1 MDTSTTNFSTYIIIA
16 IIILVATF
24 FIYSQYKKHIIRM
37 DNQKSTEGFS
47 SNIKLNTKLN
57 TKQIEHFTSS
67 NFNEHSLLFPTQQ
80 KPLSLK
86 ITEDKPTL
94 LLGTA
99 SDGTYPPVFGL
110 YLAKHIYPSLVYY
123 SKGSLASIL
132 GLLTEQVDMALV
144 DEDILI
150 SALEASD
157 NNNKYI
163 LEGMN
168 KLDLPVSLLDD
179 IENKISYIAPL
190 YYQSMLL
197 ITKEGTNISKMEHL
211 RSSYDMKKSVK
222 ASIGTLGP
230 NSNNYYHLRKLLT
243 IASLSTQDD
252 VVIKIY
258 DTLEELTADLVNDKL
273 DCIYMT
279 TNQKNKSLLDL
290 SNSIK
295 LRFIEPF
302 VSEHN
307 FIETLD
313 DTYRGEMPIITF
325 SDKSIKKWKDL
336 ENTRIG
342 LLSKDFKKFKKLLK
356 GTNLVK
362 YTFQTYKKIDEL
374 FNSLINGEVS
384 SIYLPEKQD
393 RRELLDGTTKLT
405 RENLYY
411 VSPTVSTN
419 QLKDIYTNRDRNINV
434 MKDLIKRNFPQS
446 YPYTL
451 DLNSF
456 YQNINTYNFVNT
468 RATRMVLVCRSNLDD
483 NHIAYLT
490 SNLVSELPNLQKDI
504 NKYLYNKNIDNVDD
518 KAFNIKELASCPE
531 EFKIHD
537 GAKEVF
543 QAMGLVKI
551 VEADGCDF

>member
-47 SNIKLNTKLN
+47 SNTKLN

-144 DEDILI
+144 DEDILM

-211 RSSYDMKKSVK
+211 RS
-222 ASIGTLGP
+222 
-230 NSNNYYHLRKLLT
+230 
-243 IASLSTQDD
+243 
-252 VVIKIY
+252 
-258 DTLEELTADLVNDKL
+258 
-273 DCIYMT
+273 
-279 TNQKNKSLLDL
+279 
-290 SNSIK
+290 
-295 LRFIEPF
+295 
-302 VSEHN
+302 
-307 FIETLD
+307 
-313 DTYRGEMPIITF
+313 
-325 SDKSIKKWKDL
+325 
-336 ENTRIG
+336 
-342 LLSKDFKKFKKLLK
+342 
-356 GTNLVK
+356 
-362 YTFQTYKKIDEL
+362 
-374 FNSLINGEVS
+374 
-384 SIYLPEKQD
+384 
-393 RRELLDGTTKLT
+393 
-405 RENLYY
+405 
-411 VSPTVSTN
+411 
-419 QLKDIYTNRDRNINV
+419 
-434 MKDLIKRNFPQS
+434 
-446 YPYTL
+446 
-451 DLNSF
+451 
-456 YQNINTYNFVNT
+456 
-468 RATRMVLVCRSNLDD
+468 
-483 NHIAYLT
+483 
-490 SNLVSELPNLQKDI
+490 
-504 NKYLYNKNIDNVDD
+504 
-518 KAFNIKELASCPE
+518 
-531 EFKIHD
+531 
-537 GAKEVF
+537 
-543 QAMGLVKI
+543 
-551 VEADGCDF
+551 